1 MNTSEC
7 LKIFV
12 GHSGV
17 VCNVKFLNENQIVT
31 CSDDKTIKIWD
42 IATGECIK
50 TFLGHSELV
59 RRILILSCGR
69 KVRLSNKQNN
79 VTLLEY

>member
-7 LKIFV
+7 LKTFV
-12 GHSGV
+12 GHTNL
-17 VCNVKFLNENQIVT
+17 VCSVKFLNENQIVT

-50 TFLGHSELV
+50 TFLGYSDTV
-59 RRILILSCGR
+59 CRILILSCGR
-69 KVRLSNKQNN
+69 IVRLSNKQNN